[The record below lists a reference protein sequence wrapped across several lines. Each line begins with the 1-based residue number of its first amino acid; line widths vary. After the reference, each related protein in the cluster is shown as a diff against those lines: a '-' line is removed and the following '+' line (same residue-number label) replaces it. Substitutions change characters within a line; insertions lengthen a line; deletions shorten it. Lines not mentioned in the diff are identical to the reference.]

1 MLRAA
6 EFGGAAC
13 DSIAILV
20 LHPISGSSFA
30 ETALQELETG
40 LMSPLI
46 LTSMPASRLLY
57 GVTVFLGA
65 FLLFLVEPMAAKQL
79 LPALGGSS
87 AVWLTCL
94 VFFQVTLLLG
104 YLYAHWLTRVAFD
117 GWQRRVY
124 LSLLATAVVL
134 LTAQILHHPN
144 LGQGASHPVTT
155 IFVAL
160 ALTIGLPFLLLAS
173 TSPLLQVL
181 LARSEGGMI
190 PYRLFAL
197 SNTGSLLALIA
208 YPTLVE
214 PNLTLK
220 LQRTLWSAGF
230 VLYALLCT
238 VLARQTRSTTELVPA
253 EEQSVAPS
261 TTAARKWLWF
271 LLPMAAAMQ
280 LTAVTGH
287 LTVNIAAIPLLWM
300 LPLAVYL
307 LSFIVAFEFPA
318 LYRRGL
324 VVRLLV
330 VMLASLGYAISKTDV
345 SLPIGVAILFFLVEA
360 FIACLFCHAETYAL
374 RPQRAAQTESKIDS
388 QATLFYLLIAA
399 GGAAGTFFIGILC
412 PLIFSA
418 NYDLAISF
426 FVTAALAVAVT
437 WHDGWPQRL
446 LWSTCS
452 VLLLIFAIMLH
463 IAYARD
469 AILEVRNFYG
479 TLRVKQSA
487 PPPQGFTVRMLLN
500 GAIQHGTQIFAP
512 GLSRTP
518 TTYYAEDS
526 GVGLALRF
534 CCGGR
539 ARNIG
544 VVGLGTGTLAAY
556 GKPGDRI
563 RFYEINP
570 QVRPIAENLFTYLRD
585 SGAHISY
592 TDGDA
597 RASLTRETPQS
608 FDVLAI
614 DAFSGDAIPL
624 HLLTTE
630 ALTLYKKH
638 LAPNGILAFH
648 LSNQYVDL
656 APEVR
661 LLAASAGMQ
670 AQLVESSPNA
680 ERGAFRSTWALLTT
694 SPTFFTQP
702 EIDVAIQPMP
712 TLPGLKLWTDDYSSL
727 LPILQLGHH

>member
-1 MLRAA
+1 
-6 EFGGAAC
+6 
-13 DSIAILV
+13 
-20 LHPISGSSFA
+20 
-30 ETALQELETG
+30 
-40 LMSPLI
+40 
-46 LTSMPASRLLY
+46 MPASRLLY

-94 VFFQVTLLLG
+94 VFFQTALLLG
-104 YLYAHWLTRVAFD
+104 YLYAHWLTRTTFA
-117 GWQRRVY
+117 GGPRRIY
-124 LSLLATAVVL
+124 LALLATAVVL
-134 LTAQILHHPN
+134 LAVQIIHRPN
-144 LGQGASHPVTT
+144 LSQGADHPVTT
-155 IFVAL
+155 IFL
-160 ALTIGLPFLLLAS
+160 ALTVTIGLPFLLLAA

-181 LARSEGGMI
+181 LARSEGGKI

-220 LQRTLWSAGF
+220 LQRVLWSAGF
-230 VLYALLCT
+230 VLYAVLCAM
-238 VLARQTRSTTELVPA
+238 LARQTPSIAQSAPTELQA
-253 EEQSVAPS
+253 KTPS
-261 TTAARKWLWF
+261 ATVGKKWLWF

-307 LSFIVAFEFPA
+307 LSFIIAFEFPA

-330 VMLASLGYAISKTDV
+330 VMLASLGYAISKTEV

-360 FIACLFCHAETYAL
+360 FLACLFCHAETYAL
-374 RPQRAAQTESKIDS
+374 RPQRAGET
-388 QATLFYLLIAA
+388 TLFYLMIAA
-399 GGAAGTFFIGILC
+399 GGAGGTFFIGILS
-412 PLIFSA
+412 PLIFYS

-437 WHDGWPQRL
+437 WNDGWPQRL
-446 LWSTCS
+446 LWSMCS
-452 VLLLIFAIMLH
+452 ALLLFFAVMLH
-463 IAYARD
+463 TAYARD

-479 TLRVKQSA
+479 TLRVKQST
-487 PPPQGFTVRMLLN
+487 PPPQAFTVRMLLN
-500 GAIQHGTQIFAP
+500 GAIQHGTQIFSP
-512 GLSRTP
+512 SLSRTP

-526 GVGLALRF
+526 GIGLALRF
-534 CCGGR
+534 CCGARGGDSTGGNDPAR

-570 QVRPIAENLFTYLRD
+570 QVRPIAQNLFTYLRD
-585 SGAHISY
+585 SGARITY
-592 TDGDA
+592 ADGDA
-597 RASLTRETPQS
+597 RASLTREAPQS

-630 ALTLYKKH
+630 ALALYKKH

-648 LSNQYVDL
+648 VSNQYLDL
-656 APEVR
+656 APEIT
-661 LLAASAGMQ
+661 LLATSAGMK
-670 AQLVESSPNA
+670 AELVESSPDA
-680 ERGAFRSTWALLTT
+680 AHGAFRSTWVLLTT

-702 EIDVAIQPMP
+702 EIATATQPMP
-712 TLPGLKLWTDDYSSL
+712 TLANLKLWTDDYSSL
-727 LPILQLGHH
+727 LPIVQLGHH